1 MRNTFKGKDFLALT
15 AFSREE
21 LTTIMDTAE
30 ELKIRWMQRESH
42 RLLEGRSVAVLFEK
56 KSTRTR
62 VSFQAGLAQLG
73 ADSFYLRPDELQLSR
88 GEPIKDTARVIDRY
102 CDALVI
108 RTFGQEI
115 VDEYAAYMDSPVIN
129 ALTDLEHP
137 CQVVCDLLTM
147 REKKGQLQGLK
158 VAYAGDLW
166 NVCHSLMIA
175 CATFGIDLYI
185 ARPFGYEVDKLIM
198 ERAVELA
205 QQSGSD
211 LVLTSSMSEACTDAD
226 VIYGNTWHSMGANEA
241 EAERRVVDWKPYQ
254 VNAAALAEA
263 KEDVIF
269 MHCLPG
275 YRGEDMTD
283 DVIEGPH
290 SVVFDQAENRM
301 HAQKALLLMLLGAGG
316 KA

>member
-1 MRNTFKGKDFLALT
+1 MHNTFRGRDFLALT

-21 LTTIMDTAE
+21 MTTIIDTAE
-30 ELKIRWMQRESH
+30 ELKHKWLAREPH
-42 RLLEGRSVAVLFEK
+42 RLLEGHSIAVLFEK

-62 VSFQAGLAQLG
+62 ISFQAGLASLG

-115 VDEYAAYMDSPVIN
+115 VDEYAQYMDSPVIN

-137 CQVVCDLLTM
+137 CQVLCDLLTI
-147 REKKGQLQGLK
+147 REKKGRLTDLK

-185 ARPFGYEVDKLIM
+185 ARPLGYEVDKLIH
-198 ERAVELA
+198 ERAIELA
-205 QQSGSD
+205 EQSGSD
-211 LVLTSSMSEACTDAD
+211 LVLTANMAEACNDAD
-226 VIYGNTWHSMGANEA
+226 VIYGNTWHSMGVTEA
-241 EAERRVVDWKPYQ
+241 QAAKRVIDWKPFQ
-254 VNAAALAEA
+254 VNEAALQDA
-263 KEDVIF
+263 KPDVIF

-275 YRGEDMTD
+275 YRGEDMTEE
-283 DVIEGPH
+283 VIEGPH
-290 SVVFDQAENRM
+290 SVVWDQAENRM
-301 HAQKALLLMLLGAGG
+301 HAEKAVLALFVP
-316 KA
+316 